1 MSLRSQPAFDTYDRP
16 ALDGP
21 MCIPRRVHECTCA
34 AYQGQC
40 NKFTLCDPSS
50 LCCPAPRVPMSCEAL
65 TTRRMPADRATAI
78 VTVLGFIVL
87 ALAVAVAD
95 AMKDPASA
103 TELSLA
109 FPWPSLALLPPGM
122 SAESLARD
130 PLFYAG
136 FVACFGWWWVLLG
149 RPAFATK
156 A

>member
-78 VTVLGFIVL
+78 VTVLGFNSSHVRPHTKKPL
-87 ALAVAVAD
+87 A
-95 AMKDPASA
+95 
-103 TELSLA
+103 SLHWLR
-109 FPWPSLALLPPGM
+109 PTRHS
-122 SAESLARD
+122 SAEAAQVRRAARAAAIGAA
-130 PLFYAG
+130 PWA
-136 FVACFGWWWVLLG
+136 
-149 RPAFATK
+149 
-156 A
+156 

>member
-1 MSLRSQPAFDTYDRP
+1 MPPPARWNNQ
-16 ALDGP
+16 
-21 MCIPRRVHECTCA
+21 A
-34 AYQGQC
+34 ADMAPH
-40 NKFTLCDPSS
+40 NKL
-50 LCCPAPRVPMSCEAL
+50 LGVV
-65 TTRRMPADRATAI
+65 

-95 AMKDPASA
+95 AMKDPAAA